1 MMHITICAVGALKDP
16 SFLVLARELYKR
28 LSPYARVAVEEVQAE
43 KFLNES
49 DRIKAVRKE
58 GDRIVRL
65 LERKD
70 GAYIIVMDE
79 AGKEFTSR
87 EFAVFLEKQTSGGQ
101 ELVFVI
107 GGALGLDERVRTMAR
122 TTIAL
127 SKMTFV
133 HEMARVI
140 LLEQIYRAGTITQG
154 KTYHY

>member
-1 MMHITICAVGALKDP
+1 
-16 SFLVLARELYKR
+16 
-28 LSPYARVAVEEVQAE
+28 
-43 KFLNES
+43 
-49 DRIKAVRKE
+49 
-58 GDRIVRL
+58 VRL